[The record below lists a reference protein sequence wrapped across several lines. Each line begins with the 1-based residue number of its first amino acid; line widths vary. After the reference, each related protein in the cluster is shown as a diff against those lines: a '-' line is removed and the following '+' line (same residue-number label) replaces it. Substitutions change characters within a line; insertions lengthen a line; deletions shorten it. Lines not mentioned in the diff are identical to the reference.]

1 MYQSV
6 SFSQLLNPTF
16 RFLISYFNL
25 NICSLNFKIP
35 THANTYAIKSAQ
47 DYKDPVRVHKMLID
61 ERMEKIRNQSEF
73 ANLEEE
79 LHRLKGEL
87 DDQKRKKESQKII
100 STFFQYLW
108 LL

>member
-1 MYQSV
+1 M
-6 SFSQLLNPTF
+6 N
-16 RFLISYFNL
+16 FLDV
-25 NICSLNFKIP
+25 P
-35 THANTYAIKSAQ
+35 THTKAIHAIWYSIKSNK

-100 STFFQYLW
+100 STFFEYLW
-108 LL
+108 CPIIITIDD

>member
-1 MYQSV
+1 
-6 SFSQLLNPTF
+6 
-16 RFLISYFNL
+16 
-25 NICSLNFKIP
+25 
-35 THANTYAIKSAQ
+35 
-47 DYKDPVRVHKMLID
+47 MLID

-100 STFFQYLW
+100 STFFEYLW
-108 LL
+108 CPIIITIDD

>member
-1 MYQSV
+1 MV
-6 SFSQLLNPTF
+6 PPKKHT
-16 RFLISYFNL
+16 
-25 NICSLNFKIP
+25 
-35 THANTYAIKSAQ
+35 IKSFK

-87 DDQKRKKESQKII
+87 DDQKRKKECLKII
-100 STFFQYLW
+100 LTLNISLNIYGDFITIDD
-108 LL
+108 

>member
-1 MYQSV
+1 
-6 SFSQLLNPTF
+6 
-16 RFLISYFNL
+16 
-25 NICSLNFKIP
+25 
-35 THANTYAIKSAQ
+35 
-47 DYKDPVRVHKMLID
+47 MLID

-100 STFFQYLW
+100 STFFQYLLI